1 MPQSLKGVC
10 SGKIGEHADNATT
23 PKMASNDKTDA
34 VLEPLLTIIK
44 AMQAM
49 EKRVSTAKVS
59 KKDLTDSPISC
70 KIISVSES
78 GPKNP

>member
-1 MPQSLKGVC
+1 MRTMLQRRKWQ
-10 SGKIGEHADNATT
+10 AT
-23 PKMASNDKTDA
+23 DKTDA

-59 KKDLTDSPISC
+59 KKDLTSSLYCVKLIG
-70 KIISVSES
+70 KLVL
-78 GPKNP
+78 

>member
-1 MPQSLKGVC
+1 MRTMLQRRKWQ
-10 SGKIGEHADNATT
+10 AT
-23 PKMASNDKTDA
+23 DKTNA